1 MKEGGT
7 SLKEGDTSLKEGDT
21 SLKEGDTSLK
31 EGDTSLKEGDTSL
44 KDEFIIFKVGLLKV
58 YFDIFSTDCHVAGE
72 GNEGEADID

>member
-1 MKEGGT
+1 MKERDS

-31 EGDTSLKEGDTSL
+31 EGGASL

-58 YFDIFSTDCHVAGE
+58 YLDIFSTDILSCCRRRK
-72 GNEGEADID
+72 